1 MKIEAIYDYFWDEI
15 DKDLEIKEIEGED
28 YYNKV
33 VFNAFVRLIDNL
45 LSDKPYDLDLAKT
58 LKSLKRKDDIESIYS
73 LIKREYL
80 YRYVRINV
88 KSIDFP
94 KDLKRIMLIP
104 IRSTIYEMMM
114 GVLASMD
121 CYGEHFVSLY
131 KKDIHFVTPID
142 EGGFD
147 EYSAL
152 DNYTIDILDLKSMNL
167 WYDYGEDWIFNI
179 SFNKLEYLEEY
190 VPLKILKFRGSGIL
204 EDNKHILYDYLNH
217 IDNEYIEEFDLD
229 DYFSDDLE
237 DLNDRAILHYDS
249 LVYFY
254 MGIDNEANRE
264 E

>member
-1 MKIEAIYDYFWDEI
+1 MKIQEIYDYFWDEI
-15 DKDLEIKEIEGED
+15 DKDLELQEIEGED

-33 VFNAFVRLIDNL
+33 VFNAFVRLIDKL

-58 LKSLKRKDDIESIYS
+58 LKSLKRKNDIESIYS

-88 KSIDFP
+88 KSIDFS

-114 GVLASMD
+114 GVLANMD
-121 CYGEHFVSLY
+121 CYGEHLVSLY
-131 KKDIHFVTPID
+131 KKDINFITPID
-142 EGGFD
+142 EGRLYD
-147 EYSAL
+147 CSAI

-179 SFNKLEYLEEY
+179 TFNKLEYLEVY
-190 VPLKILKFRGSGIL
+190 VPFKILKFRGRGIL
-204 EDNKHILYDYLNH
+204 EDNKHILYDYLNL

-229 DYFSDDLE
+229 VYFLDDLE
-237 DLNDRAILHYDS
+237 DLNDRAILDYDS
-249 LVYFY
+249 LVYSY
-254 MGIDNEANRE
+254 MGIDSSK
-264 E
+264 